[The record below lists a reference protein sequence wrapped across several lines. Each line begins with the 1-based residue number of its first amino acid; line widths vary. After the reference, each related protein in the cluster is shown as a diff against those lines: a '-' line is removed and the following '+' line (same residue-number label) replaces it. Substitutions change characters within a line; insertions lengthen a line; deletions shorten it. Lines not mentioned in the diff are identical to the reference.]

1 MRAEYAAS
9 ARQIRRQIYD
19 NKRLERIVPVSGK
32 VPPSPNS
39 TRTLEMERES
49 RYQIADQDLAGPH
62 PTMPDMATLRIQQR
76 VCRTTRNI
84 NKAQGSNQDLVLWR
98 LVLCMDR
105 GAQERKDKE
114 LGGAGSE
121 DQKRAGNKK
130 ARNTKKL
137 YKSERC

>member
-1 MRAEYAAS
+1 MTCTPVEYTAG
-9 ARQIRRQIYD
+9 ARQPRRPIHD

-49 RYQIADQDLAGPH
+49 SYQIANQDLAGPH
-62 PTMPDMATLRIQQR
+62 PTTPDMATIRTQQR

-84 NKAQGSNQDLVLWR
+84 NKAQESNQDLVLWR
-98 LVLCMDR
+98 LVLCMGH

-114 LGGAGSE
+114 LEGAGSE

-130 ARNTKKL
+130 TGNTKK
-137 YKSERC
+137 